1 MADDHS
7 VQATSPAPGPDAS
20 PPSRRALFLG
30 FLIVGMQGF
39 GGVLPFARRMLVE
52 QRRWLTEREFIEVL
66 SLSQFLP
73 GPNIVNVSI
82 IVGSRF
88 RGASGSLAASLGL
101 MLMPF
106 LIVLALAAMYA
117 QFAAIEAVRGA
128 TNGVSAAATGLVIAV
143 GIKMSHPLKGVAWQ
157 IAMAALT
164 FVAIALLR
172 VPLLWALAM
181 LAPVSVA
188 IAWRMQR

>member
-1 MADDHS
+1 MADDNIVS
-7 VQATSPAPGPDAS
+7 ANVAAPGPAAV

-52 QRRWLTEREFIEVL
+52 QRRWLSEREFIEVL

-88 RGASGSLAASLGL
+88 RGLSGSLAASLGL

-106 LIVLALAAMYA
+106 LIVLALAATYA

-143 GIKMSHPLKGVAWQ
+143 GIKMARPLKGVAWQ

-172 VPLLWALAM
+172 VPLLWALAV
-181 LAPVSVA
+181 LAPVSIA

>member
-1 MADDHS
+1 MSDEP
-7 VQATSPAPGPDAS
+7 TLPGKPPAPGADVPR
-20 PPSRRALFLG
+20 PSRRALFVG

-52 QRRWLTEREFIEVL
+52 QRRWLSEREFVEVL

-82 IVGSRF
+82 IVGGRF
-88 RGASGSLAASLGL
+88 RGASGSVAASLGL

-143 GIKMSHPLKGVAWQ
+143 GIKMAQPLKGAAWQ

-172 VPLLWALAM
+172 IPLLWALAI
-181 LAPVSVA
+181 LAPVSIA

>member
-1 MADDHS
+1 MVDDKS
-7 VQATSPAPGPDAS
+7 APPAAGSDAP
-20 PPSRRALFLG
+20 PPSRRELFVG

-88 RGASGSLAASLGL
+88 RGASGSMAASLGL

-117 QFAAIEAVRGA
+117 QFAAIDAVRGA

-143 GIKMSHPLKGVAWQ
+143 GIKMAQPLKGVAWQ

-172 VPLLWALAM
+172 IPLLWALAI
-181 LAPVSVA
+181 LAPVSIA